1 MHYTRRT
8 LANPIVLEGLGLHTG
23 EPVRLTVHPAS
34 EGIHFRFGAERTHAI
49 PANVS
54 DTQRSTKLGSV
65 GTIEHLMSAFA
76 GLEITDAEVEVSAPE
91 IPGMDGSSMP
101 FVRAMLDAGFVDL
114 EERDRP
120 NLFTRVFFVEGE
132 IKVAV
137 GKGEGHWKYRYDL
150 GDRWPKAQEFDAM
163 LPASYVTE
171 VASARTF
178 ALAEEIPYIIQAGLA
193 KGLDESSALI
203 LGIDGYKNEARFPDE
218 PARHKLLDVI
228 GDLYLAGIPLRYLN
242 VAAERTGHRTN
253 VKTAQQIVDSLA
265 SY

>member
-1 MHYTRRT
+1 MEYIRRT
-8 LANPIVLEGLGLHTG
+8 LANPVALEGLGLHTG

-34 EGIHFRFGAERTHAI
+34 DGIHFRYGTERTRAV
-49 PANVS
+49 PANVT

-76 GLEITDAEVEVSAPE
+76 GLEITDAEVEVTAPE
-91 IPGMDGSSMP
+91 IPGMDGSAMP
-101 FVRAMLDAGFVDL
+101 FVRALLDAGFVNL

-120 NLFTRVFFVEGE
+120 NLFTRVFFVEDE

-150 GDRWPKAQEFDAM
+150 GDRWPGVQEFDSM
-163 LPASYVTE
+163 LPASYVGQ

-178 ALAEEIPYIIQAGLA
+178 ALVEEIPYIIQAGLA

-218 PARHKLLDVI
+218 PARHKLLDLA
-228 GDLYLAGIPLRYLN
+228 GDLYLAGVPVRYLN
-242 VAAERTGHRTN
+242 VAAVRTGHRTN
-253 VKTAQQIVDSLA
+253 VKTAQLIIASLA
-265 SY
+265 RY